1 MSFSSDVKNSLCE
14 VTTSGCCRLAEC
26 YGILLFNR
34 AFSYKEI
41 TLLTENQKSAER
53 CARLIKSAFSVTAK
67 REQSQALN
75 GMYKTTVD
83 NEADCKRMMTGFGYN
98 PNDLI
103 RRINSDL
110 LTRDCCAAAFI
121 RGAFLACGS
130 ISDPQKGYH
139 AEFTISDYLLADE
152 FYQFLRK
159 RGLSPK
165 KSLRERNNVIYFN
178 ESSSLEDLLTMIG
191 ASNYTLE
198 LMEIKIY
205 KDFRNK
211 INRINNC
218 ETANIS
224 KTVDA
229 AIAQKNAINK
239 LIDAG
244 VFEGL
249 PEPLKKVAKLRLD
262 NPDASLAT
270 LIQLSDESLTRSGL
284 NHRLQKLVSMADNL

>member
-1 MSFSSDVKNSLCE
+1 MSFSSDVKNSFSE
-14 VTTSGCCRLAEC
+14 VIANNCCRLAEC

-41 TLLTENQKSAER
+41 TLLTENQKTAER
-53 CARLIKSAFSVTAK
+53 CARLIKSVFSVTPH
-67 REQSQALN
+67 REQNQALN
-75 GMYKTTVD
+75 GMFKVTVD
-83 NEADCKRMMTGFGYN
+83 NLADCKRLMTAFGHSS
-98 PNDLI
+98 NDLV
-103 RRINSDL
+103 RRINTDL
-110 LTRDCCAAAFI
+110 LIRDCCVAAFI

-130 ISDPQKGYH
+130 ISDPRKGYH

-152 FYQFLRK
+152 FYRFLRK
-159 RGLSPK
+159 RGLAPK

-178 ESSSLEDLLTMIG
+178 ESGSLEDLLTMIG

-229 AIAQKNAINK
+229 VIVQKNAINK
-239 LIDAG
+239 LVESG
-244 VFEGL
+244 VFESL
-249 PEPLKKVAKLRLD
+249 SEPLKKAAKLRLD
-262 NPDASLAT
+262 NPDASLAE
-270 LIQLSDESLTRSGL
+270 LVRISDEGLTRSGL
-284 NHRLQKLVSMADNL
+284 NHRLQKIVSIAENI